1 MVYPNTLQA
10 VQNLPSPRGS
20 ERFQQKSFSAVCD
33 DNPAYPPIS
42 QAARDQ
48 STQERADQQPQ
59 KEQFLVRENP
69 PFPPIHQ
76 AVKDHPNPDES
87 VRLPEEGQS
96 SDAGKGNISNPS
108 KTQMVRDQPILT
120 KLCYTIPTRD
130 ILRHK
135 CKQSIVS
142 TYLPSVERLN
152 CIKVQWHT
160 TSTRTHLSCG
170 RRQSSRGQKA
180 GIPEGGTIPRWGR
193 EEPIKLFHSSG
204 S

>member
-108 KTQMVRDQPILT
+108 KTPNGKRSTNTDKTLLHNPNQRHPQAQVQ
-120 KLCYTIPTRD
+120 TIHR
-130 ILRHK
+130 I
-135 CKQSIVS
+135 
-142 TYLPSVERLN
+142 
-152 CIKVQWHT
+152 
-160 TSTRTHLSCG
+160 HLFAK
-170 RRQSSRGQKA
+170 R
-180 GIPEGGTIPRWGR
+180 
-193 EEPIKLFHSSG
+193 
-204 S
+204 